1 LPALPNSHLL
11 EFRHNKNQGFAG
23 IWIFRGRGK
32 VLPNKGIWPRGARSL
47 ALAVAASAL
56 TAGWLLAG
64 TAKPA
69 HAEFEIQE
77 AEVQKGEVQVEYR
90 GAVHWGFPATEEQEA
105 GAGEG
110 ALEDEE
116 EAPLRQSH
124 DLETQWSVTDRWMV
138 SATFTAD
145 QPLGE
150 NFETSAVE
158 FEVQYELIEPQGKG
172 LDVALHASYGLATR
186 GGNADEIEFGPI
198 IDYEVGKLAL
208 TLNPFLTA
216 QVGEN
221 KQTDGLGFQYGWR
234 AEYEVAQNW
243 GLGVEMFGEI
253 EDLTSTGPFESQN
266 HSIGP
271 TLFYNPGK
279 EDENVG
285 GEGDDDDAEKK
296 KEGGGPADMEFSL
309 NVGVQFGLTDATS
322 DTALKFQ
329 GELDF

>member
-1 LPALPNSHLL
+1 M
-11 EFRHNKNQGFAG
+11 
-23 IWIFRGRGK
+23 
-32 VLPNKGIWPRGARSL
+32 
-47 ALAVAASAL
+47 AASAL

-77 AEVQKGEVQVEYR
+77 AEIQKGEVQVEYR
-90 GAVHWGFPATEEQEA
+90 GAVHWGFPAAEKPKS
-105 GAGEG
+105 GAKEG
-110 ALEDEE
+110 ALQEE
-116 EAPLRQSH
+116 EEGPLRQSH
-124 DLETQWSVTDRWMV
+124 DFETSYGLTDRWLV
-138 SATFTAD
+138 SATLVAD

-150 NFETSAVE
+150 NFETSSAE
-158 FEVQYELIEPQGKG
+158 FELQYEIIEAKGKG
-172 LDVALHASYGLATR
+172 LGLAFTAGYGIATR

-198 IDYEVGKLAL
+198 VDYEVGKLSL

-271 TLFYNPGK
+271 TLFYNPSK

-285 GEGDDDDAEKK
+285 GEGDDDDAKKK

>member
-1 LPALPNSHLL
+1 M
-11 EFRHNKNQGFAG
+11 RK
-23 IWIFRGRGK
+23 R
-32 VLPNKGIWPRGARSL
+32 ARS
-47 ALAVAASAL
+47 
-56 TAGWLLAG
+56 TKRKKDRFG
-64 TAKPA
+64 
-69 HAEFEIQE
+69 
-77 AEVQKGEVQVEYR
+77 R
-90 GAVHWGFPATEEQEA
+90 ATILKRLY
-105 GAGEG
+105 G
-110 ALEDEE
+110 L
-116 EAPLRQSH
+116 
-124 DLETQWSVTDRWMV
+124 TDRWLV
-138 SATFTAD
+138 SATLVAD

-150 NFETSAVE
+150 NFETSSAE
-158 FEVQYELIEPQGKG
+158 FELQYEIIEAKGKG
-172 LDVALHASYGLATR
+172 LGLAFTAGYGIATR

-285 GEGDDDDAEKK
+285 GEGDDDEAEKK
-296 KEGGGPADMEFSL
+296 KEGGGPAEMEFSL
-309 NVGVQFGLTDATS
+309 NVGVQFGLTDVTS

>member
-1 LPALPNSHLL
+1 
-11 EFRHNKNQGFAG
+11 
-23 IWIFRGRGK
+23 
-32 VLPNKGIWPRGARSL
+32 LPNKGIFPRGARGL

-56 TAGWLLAG
+56 AAGWLLTGA
-64 TAKPA
+64 TRPA

-77 AEVQKGEVQVEYR
+77 AEIQKGEVQVEYR
-90 GAVHWGFPATEEQEA
+90 GAVHWGFPAAERPDSDA
-105 GAGEG
+105 KEG
-110 ALEDEE
+110 ALQEE
-116 EAPLRQSH
+116 EEGPLRQSH
-124 DLETQWSVTDRWMV
+124 DFETSYGLTDRWLV
-138 SATFTAD
+138 SATLVAD

-150 NFETSAVE
+150 NFETSSAE
-158 FEVQYELIEPQGKG
+158 FELQYEIIEAKGKG
-172 LDVALHASYGLATR
+172 LGLAFTAGYGIATR

-198 IDYEVGKLAL
+198 VDYEVGKLAL

-285 GEGDDDDAEKK
+285 GEGDDAAAEKK